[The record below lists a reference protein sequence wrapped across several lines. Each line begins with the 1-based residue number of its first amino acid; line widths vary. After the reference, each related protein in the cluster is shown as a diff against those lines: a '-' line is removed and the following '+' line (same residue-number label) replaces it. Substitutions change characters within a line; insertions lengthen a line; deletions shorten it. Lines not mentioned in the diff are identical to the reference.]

1 MSSLN
6 VTKVAD
12 EADCLL
18 LAASGTIS
26 RDSLMWN
33 EHPED
38 VLGEGIFSRVVLL
51 DLSDCDRL
59 DSAGVSWLIRF
70 HRRCEE
76 AGGRLVIHSTPP
88 VVAKTLKLLNMGM
101 LLSLAEDAPAARRM
115 AASESNGS

>member
-6 VTKVAD
+6 VTKIAD
-12 EADCLL
+12 EDDCLVV
-18 LAASGTIS
+18 AASGTIS
-26 RDSLMWN
+26 RDALMWN

-38 VLGEGIFSRVVLL
+38 VLGEGIFSRIILL

-76 AGGRLVIHSTPP
+76 AGGRLFIHSTPP
-88 VVAKTLKLLNMGM
+88 VIAKTLKLLNMGM
-101 LLSLAEDAPAARRM
+101 VLSLADDEKAARRM
-115 AASESNGS
+115 AASESN